1 MWHSIAWKGL
11 DVLRLSLVVSASL
24 AVLILPTWMP
34 TASASV
40 GHTSQVTAAGL
51 SSPIARGA
59 SVPSASGLHVTSS
72 WPSASRLPFTSPCT
86 WSGQPFG
93 EDSTSPPLT
102 GADCQATFLQ
112 ETSNQTRR
120 AADVLTLG
128 LGLLLFCGGV
138 LAADRIARR

>member
-1 MWHSIAWKGL
+1 MWQRIAWRGL
-11 DVLRLSLVVSASL
+11 GWLRLLLVVLASL
-24 AVLILPTWMP
+24 AVLTLPTWTA

-40 GHTSQVTAAGL
+40 GPTSLVGVGVQ
-51 SSPIARGA
+51 SSPTGQGVSAR
-59 SVPSASGLHVTSS
+59 VWSGVRVTSS
-72 WPSASRLPFTSPCT
+72 WPQVSPSPFTSPCS

-102 GADCQATFLQ
+102 GADCQATFQQ
-112 ETSNQTRR
+112 ESANQARR

-138 LAADRIARR
+138 LTADRIARR